1 MVAYCNSKVM
11 MKFKN
16 QYLALL
22 ITLIVMVVAS
32 CKKNN
37 GFNEIVSK
45 DMTKPDVITN
55 IKIEN
60 FNGGANITY
69 DLPNSPNVLY
79 VLAKYKINDRTVRET
94 KSSYYSDTVIVNG
107 FAKEQEYEVELHT
120 VSRANVKSDPV
131 YVKVNP
137 KTPVYKVVSPTL
149 QLVPDFG
156 GINVKAKNTLK
167 KEVGI
172 IFLAFNSQTQ
182 QMEVVD
188 QFFTKAE
195 NIDYSIRGYASTAKN
210 FEVYVTDQWGNLSD
224 TLRANLTPLYEELVD
239 KSKFSVYNL
248 SSDTPIGYNWQLP
261 NLWNS
266 NLEGDGWHT
275 LEGNPR
281 PYVATFGIGKTY
293 KLSRFVMWERTGT
306 FTYGHGNPKEF
317 SIWGSNV
324 SQPRD
329 QVLPILAPEGTVL
342 GDWVNLGNYNFPN
355 PPSGNPASAYTPGDE
370 AFVKAGVSFNVPFN
384 APDVKFIRLAVGST
398 WSGGATAHVMEMS
411 FYGRPL

>member
-11 MKFKN
+11 MKFNN
-16 QYLALL
+16 QSFALIIL
-22 ITLIVMVVAS
+22 LMVIGATS

-45 DMTKPDVITN
+45 DMTKPDVVTN
-55 IKIEN
+55 IKVDN
-60 FNGGANITY
+60 FNGGSYITY

-79 VLAKYKINDRTVRET
+79 VLAKYRINDKTIRET
-94 KSSYYSDTVIVNG
+94 KSSYYSDTVIVEG
-107 FAKEQEYEVELHT
+107 FAKEKEYEVELHT
-120 VSRANVKSDPV
+120 VSRANVKSDPI

-149 QLVPDFG
+149 QLVSDFG
-156 GINVKAKNTLK
+156 GINIKAQNTLK

-172 IFLAFNSQTQ
+172 IFVAYNAQTR
-182 QMEVVD
+182 QMEVED

-195 NIDYSIRGYASTAKN
+195 NIDYSIRGYASTAKD
-210 FEVYVTDQWGNLSD
+210 FGVYVTDKWGNISD
-224 TLRANLTPLYEELVD
+224 TLKANLTPLYEELVD

-261 NLWNS
+261 NLWNG
-266 NLEGDGWHT
+266 NTDGDGWHT

-281 PYVATFGIGKTY
+281 PYVATFSIGKTY

-324 SQPRD
+324 AQPRD
-329 QVLPILAPEGTVL
+329 QVLPILAPVGTVL
-342 GDWVNLGNYNFPN
+342 GDWINLGNYNFPN
-355 PPSGNPASAYTPGDE
+355 PPSGNPPSAYTPGDE

-384 APDVKFIRLAVGST
+384 APDVKFIRLAVGNT
-398 WSGGATAHVMEMS
+398 WSGGATAHVIEMS
-411 FYGRPL
+411 FYGRPI

>member
-1 MVAYCNSKVM
+1 M

-16 QYLALL
+16 QSFTITIAL
-22 ITLIVMVVAS
+22 IAMIGVTS
-32 CKKNN
+32 CEKNN
-37 GFNEIVSK
+37 GYNEIVSK

-55 IKIEN
+55 IKVEN

-79 VLAKYKINDRTVRET
+79 VLAKYKINDKTVRET
-94 KSSYYSDTVIVNG
+94 KSSYYSDTVVVNG
-107 FAKEQEYEVELHT
+107 FAKEAEYEVELHT

-137 KTPVYKVVSPTL
+137 KTPVYRVVSPTL
-149 QLVPDFG
+149 QLTPDFG
-156 GINVKAKNTLK
+156 GINIKAQNTLK

-172 IFLAFNSQTQ
+172 IFVAYNAQTR

-188 QFFTKAE
+188 QFFTKTE
-195 NIDYSIRGYASTAKN
+195 HIDYSIRGYASTAKD
-210 FEVYVTDQWGNLSD
+210 FGVYVTDKWGNISD
-224 TLRANLTPLYEELVD
+224 TLKANLTPLYEELVD

-248 SSDTPIGYNWQLP
+248 ASDTPIGYNWQLP
-261 NLWNS
+261 NLWNG
-266 NLEGDGWHT
+266 NTEGDGWHT
-275 LEGNPR
+275 LEGSPR

-324 SQPRD
+324 AQPRD
-329 QVLPILAPEGTVL
+329 QVLPILAPQGTVL
-342 GDWVNLGNYNFPN
+342 GDWINLGNYNFPN
-355 PPSGNPASAYTPGDE
+355 PPSGNPPNAFTPADE

-384 APDVKFIRLAVGST
+384 APDVKFIRLAVGNT
-398 WSGGATAHVMEMS
+398 WSGGATAHVIEMS
-411 FYGRPL
+411 FYGRPI